1 MSKIAEELKA
11 RTKQFAVMVI
21 TFCRTLPKDE
31 EFTIIKKQ
39 LIRSA
44 TSTAANY
51 RAVCRSRSDAEFF
64 SKLSIVVEEAD
75 ETLFWLE
82 LINELGSGKH
92 SSLEPCLNEATE
104 IVKIF
109 SKSRKT
115 VKTNSVNAKLNKDN
129 NYVNQN

>member
-1 MSKIAEELKA
+1 MSEIAEVLKF

-31 EFTIIKKQ
+31 EFLIIKKQ

-51 RAVCRSRSDAEFF
+51 RAVCRARSDAEFF
-64 SKLSIVVEEAD
+64 AKLSIVVEEAD

-82 LINELGSGKH
+82 LINDLGITKN
-92 SSLEPCLNEATE
+92 EQCLNEATE
-104 IVKIF
+104 LVKMF

-115 VKTNSVNAKLNKDN
+115 VKTNSTNNKIN
-129 NYVNQN
+129 NSVTQ

>member
-1 MSKIAEELKA
+1 MSEIAEVLKF

-31 EFTIIKKQ
+31 EFSIIKKQ

-51 RAVCRSRSDAEFF
+51 RAVCRARSDAEFF
-64 SKLSIVVEEAD
+64 AKLSIVVEEAD

-82 LINELGSGKH
+82 LINDLGI
-92 SSLEPCLNEATE
+92 N
-104 IVKIF
+104 KIF

-115 VKTNSVNAKLNKDN
+115 VKTNSINNKSTN
-129 NYVNQN
+129 SVTN